1 MNSKALIEILNKQE
15 NTFSIERDNSKDLVD
30 SKFIKELRNKL
41 GYTEL
46 VFSSVFDISLRTLK
60 KWENG
65 KTKPNNTIKKL
76 LYLIDKDLTLVDYL
90 YKVTYKPKNNDK

>member
-1 MNSKALIEILNKQE
+1 MNNEALREILIKQGK
-15 NTFSIERDNSKDLVD
+15 TIRIERDNSKDLVD

-46 VFSSVFDISLRTLK
+46 VFASVFDISLRTLK

-90 YKVTYKPKNNDK
+90 YKVTKPKNNDK